1 VVRHVV
7 VSCRDVT
14 REAEL
19 ENQLRHSQRMEAIGV
34 LAGGIA
40 HDFNNILMP
49 ILGYAEMA
57 LLKAPR
63 DPKLEEYLTGIG
75 DAGRRAKELV
85 QQILTFSRQTE
96 QIKKP
101 IQLSAIVKEA
111 LKLLRAAIPATIR
124 IQRRIAEGGGMV
136 LADPTQVNQVVMNLG
151 SSGKP

>member
-1 VVRHVV
+1 
-7 VSCRDVT
+7 
-14 REAEL
+14 
-19 ENQLRHSQRMEAIGV
+19 
-34 LAGGIA
+34 
-40 HDFNNILMP
+40 
-49 ILGYAEMA
+49 MA